1 MDPNPSLNAAA
12 LAGIVLIGAVT
23 FYLGFHSSRLANT
36 TPDFLVAR
44 RIVRSRR
51 NAAAIA
57 GEYLSAASFLG
68 IAGLILKDGVDSLWY
83 SVGFTAGYL
92 ALLLFVAAPLRRS
105 GAYTLPDFA
114 EARLSSTA
122 LRRMCTG
129 FVVLIGVFYLVPQ
142 LQGAGLT
149 LATIM
154 PVPPWVGMAVVVLLV
169 TVNAFGGGMRSITV
183 VQAFQYWVKLVAIA
197 VPAFV
202 LIVVF
207 VGGRPVADSLAT
219 DSPPTFPHR
228 MTVSIPVTVQ
238 LQVAT
243 RVDIQA
249 YGMVNNFDT
258 NGAMVMNPGLEYTV
272 QRGAKLVFPAGSP
285 TPTPSGSPTTN
296 AAWLTPQSGGVPA
309 LLSTY
314 SLILALF
321 LGTMGLPHVLVRF
334 YTNPNGRA
342 ARRTTLHVLLLLGI
356 FYLFPTMLG
365 ALSRLYTPELLV
377 TGQTDAAILLLPG
390 KLVPGMAGEV
400 LGAVIVA
407 GAFAAFLSTSSGLLV
422 SIAGVVSTEA
432 FPGRVRDF
440 RWATVYAAV
449 VPLVLAIA
457 LPETDI
463 SLSVGLS
470 FALAASTFCPV
481 LVIGIWWRRLT
492 WVGAAAGML
501 VGGGLVLTAVALNIV
516 SEYTGSWAPW
526 PVVQPALIT
535 VPAAFA
541 TVFLVS
547 LCTPRRIPED
557 VNRILLRMHAP
568 DPLGFTRDRDVVRF
582 GGSPATRRSDGRHHR

>member
-1 MDPNPSLNAAA
+1 MDINPSAIV
-12 LAGIVLIGAVT
+12 GIGLIGAVT

-68 IAGLILKDGVDSLWY
+68 VAGLILKDGVDSLWY
-83 SVGFTAGYL
+83 AVGFTAGYL

-114 EARLSSTA
+114 EARLGSA
-122 LRRMCTG
+122 GLRKLCTV
-129 FVVLIGVFYLVPQ
+129 FVVVISVLYLVPQ

-149 LATIM
+149 LSTVL
-154 PVPPWVGMAVVVLLV
+154 PVPPWVGMAVVIALV
-169 TVNAFGGGMRSITV
+169 MVNVFGGGMRSITV

-197 VPAFV
+197 APTFALV
-202 LIVVF
+202 VVF
-207 VGGRPVADSLAT
+207 AGGHPVQGRLGVDA
-219 DSPPTFPHR
+219 SPQFAHR
-228 MTVSIPVTVQ
+228 MTIKVPVTVE
-238 LQVAT
+238 LQVDRKVLVHQQGT
-243 RVDIQA
+243 
-249 YGMVNNFDT
+249 VNGDT
-258 NGAMVMNPGLEYTV
+258 VNGPLLMDPGLEYTV
-272 QRGAKLVFPAGSP
+272 AAHTTLVFPAGSP
-285 TPTPSGSPTTN
+285 VPTPSGSPLTN
-296 AAWLTPQSGGVPA
+296 ADWLRPQSGGVSSLFA
-309 LLSTY
+309 TY
-314 SLILALF
+314 SLIMALF

-342 ARRTTLHVLLLLGI
+342 ARRTTLHVLLLLGL
-356 FYLFPTMLG
+356 FYLFPTILG

-377 TGQTDAAILLLPG
+377 TGQTDAAILLLPE
-390 KLVPGMAGEV
+390 KLVPGMGGQV

-422 SIAGVVSTEA
+422 SIAGVVSTEGFA
-432 FPGRVRDF
+432 GRVRDF
-440 RWATVYAAV
+440 RVATVIAAL
-449 VPLVLAIA
+449 VPFALAFA
-457 LPETDI
+457 LPEADI

-492 WVGAAAGML
+492 WVGAAAGMV
-501 VGGGLVLTAVALNIV
+501 VGGGLVLVALALNII

-541 TVFLVS
+541 AVFLGS
-547 LCTPRRIPED
+547 LCTPSRIPED
-557 VNRILLRMHAP
+557 VNRILLRLHAP
-568 DPLGFTRDRDVVRF
+568 DPLGFIKDRDVARF
-582 GGSPATRRSDGRHHR
+582 GGQTGRHSDGRHAR